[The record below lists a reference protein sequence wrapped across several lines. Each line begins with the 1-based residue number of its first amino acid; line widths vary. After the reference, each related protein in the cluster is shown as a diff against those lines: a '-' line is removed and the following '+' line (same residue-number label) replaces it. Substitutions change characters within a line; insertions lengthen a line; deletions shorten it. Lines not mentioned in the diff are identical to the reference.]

1 MREEPKPWP
10 QDVLEIRVRYYD
22 TADHY
27 LEAKVQLTR
36 EYLEDSIPSP
46 RLAVLSAFLDLWE
59 DIDYKITE
67 RAKP

>member
-1 MREEPKPWP
+1 MSKKPKPWP

-22 TADHY
+22 TVDHY

-36 EYLEDSIPSP
+36 EYLEDSIMGP
-46 RLAVLSAFLDLWE
+46 RHAVLNAFLDLWT
-59 DIDYKITE
+59 DVDSKIPE